1 TAAARPAARRRADR
15 GRPADAHHQHRVAPA
30 RHGHGPVGRTVPD
43 GHHRDDHRAHV
54 RGVGGT
60 RCGRRHQGG
69 RRQHGRRRPCLY
81 RDGPGLAR
89 VPGIRVPGAVAR
101 RAGGGA
107 PARPLHRLPAL
118 GAQALQGA
126 GPPLTMFLL
135 STRKR
140 LRQAG
145 VLGINERSADYIMR
159 LNPRRYYPR
168 VDDKVLTKKLA
179 LEAGMPVPE
188 LYGVIESQGQVRHF
202 LRVVEGREAFVV
214 KPAHGSGGEGIIV
227 IVGRSK
233 RKSDAFRLANGLLI
247 TASEIEH
254 HISNVVGGQYSLGG
268 KPDSAIIEY
277 CVRFDPMFSEVS
289 YQGVPDVRIIVY
301 RGYPVMSMVRLPTR
315 NSDGKAN
322 LHQGAVGAGIDIS
335 TGQTL
340 TGVLGNEV
348 VDEHPDTGAPIAGLY
363 IPHWDY
369 ILQS

>member
-1 TAAARPAARRRADR
+1 
-15 GRPADAHHQHRVAPA
+15 
-30 RHGHGPVGRTVPD
+30 
-43 GHHRDDHRAHV
+43 
-54 RGVGGT
+54 
-60 RCGRRHQGG
+60 
-69 RRQHGRRRPCLY
+69 
-81 RDGPGLAR
+81 
-89 VPGIRVPGAVAR
+89 
-101 RAGGGA
+101 
-107 PARPLHRLPAL
+107 
-118 GAQALQGA
+118 
-126 GPPLTMFLL
+126 MFLL

-145 VLGINERSADYIMR
+145 VLGINERNADYIMR

-369 ILQS
+369 ILQSAARSLAVTGLGYVGVDMVIDRDLGPLILEMNARPGLNIQIANGTGLAHRLKRIDEIFDPDADPVERARIARREFATEQQRPLPL